1 MMGAWG
7 YRVAS
12 RSKFLASQGPLVTG
26 QGCDRAAGRLP
37 IATGGARDLDA
48 ASAR

>member
-12 RSKFLASQGPLVTG
+12 RSKFLASQGSLVTRRNESG
-26 QGCDRAAGRLP
+26 EAPLP